1 MAPDTRRFP
10 MERSGYRTI
19 SGTVFGLMAIG
30 QGIRAAMQVP
40 VQVGTTAIP
49 VWASWVAVAVA
60 GSLCIWAFRSSAR
73 HQRPA

>member
-1 MAPDTRRFP
+1 

-19 SGTVFGLMAIG
+19 SGMVFGLIAIG

-49 VWASWVAVAVA
+49 VWASWVAVIVA
-60 GSLCIWAFRSSAR
+60 GGLCAWAFRSSAG
-73 HQRPA
+73 HQRAA

>member
-1 MAPDTRRFP
+1 

-19 SGTVFGLMAIG
+19 SGMVFGLIAIG

-49 VWASWVAVAVA
+49 VWVSWVALLVA
-60 GSLCIWAFRSSAR
+60 GSLCVWAFRLSAEHR
-73 HQRPA
+73 RAA